1 MTGWIASAWTCS
13 PARRRGMAASYP
25 LPVASSGSRTRRL
38 TIIKQSKRYTR
49 SLLYLRLTASSTP
62 LQAMGAQTDRVC
74 GEQGYEPYHSQTRTR
89 YTISRTTTTTAAW
102 YQQRSTTVS
111 IRSPSLFVASMSSDR
126 KRASRW
132 LDIHQ
137 PSLIDCFLCLLCGA
151 KASTR
156 CSEPCEQLGSSMV
169 ATESL
174 PMDTKI
180 GSSAKQQS

>member
-25 LPVASSGSRTRRL
+25 LPVASPGLGTRRL
-38 TIIKQSKRYTR
+38 AIKKRPRRYTK
-49 SLLYLRLTASSTP
+49 SLHCLRLTASLTL
-62 LQAMGAQTDRVC
+62 LQAMGAQTGRVC
-74 GEQGYEPYHSQTRTR
+74 GEQGYEPHHSQTRTR

-102 YQQRSTTVS
+102 YQRRSTTVS

-137 PSLIDCFLCLLCGA
+137 PSLIDCFLCFLCGA

-156 CSEPCEQLGSSMV
+156 CSEL
-169 ATESL
+169 
-174 PMDTKI
+174 
-180 GSSAKQQS
+180 